1 MIVGLNLSDIM
12 EVRHDGLK
20 ETSDYSLH
28 LKKPNDSF
36 WSFCRWVF
44 VSLER

>member
-28 LKKPNDSF
+28 LKNPTI
-36 WSFCRWVF
+36 VF
-44 VSLER
+44 GYSVVGFFVLL